1 MFTSLT
7 YYLTLLWVSLQSSI
21 NLEEGNRL
29 RYELSV
35 ALNKSDYQK
44 ALIIYD
50 SLHVGRFRLSPTV
63 RLQVAH
69 AAIEEK
75 DTTKVQEIC
84 AYVLRSNNPNL
95 LVVAYNQLGVMKVNQ
110 KKYRE
115 SLTYFKKAIEAK
127 PTYELAIYNYELISK
142 KYPPS
147 ASQSQSSEETNEEQQ
162 QEGVL
167 PPEQTE
173 QKEDILQHQSLPQMG
188 RERALQLLD
197 AMRSNEGQGFAIK
210 RKVNRAE
217 GEKDW

>member
-1 MFTSLT
+1 M
-7 YYLTLLWVSLQSSI
+7 
-21 NLEEGNRL
+21 
-29 RYELSV
+29 
-35 ALNKSDYQK
+35 
-44 ALIIYD
+44 YD
-50 SLHVGRFRLSPTV
+50 SLHVGRFRLSPAV

-69 AAIEEK
+69 AAVEQN
-75 DTTKVQEIC
+75 DTAKVQEIC
-84 AYVLRSNNPNL
+84 AYVLRSNNPDL

-127 PTYELAIYNYELISK
+127 PAYELAIYNYELISK

-147 ASQSQSSEETNEEQQ
+147 VSQGQSPEETNQKQQ
-162 QEGVL
+162 QEGVV

-173 QKEDILQHQSLPQMG
+173 QKEDILQHQLPPQMG

-210 RKVNRAE
+210 RKVNRTE